1 MTVKRK
7 LTVRHVFERDYEIEF
22 KDGLEDWQ
30 KDYGGWMMI
39 SDCMVSS
46 GCDMH
51 DLLTHE
57 YLFDHPVS
65 KWRPAKGMHIFDA
78 NLYNVSQEAVH
89 MTSNGTSV
97 DAWLFEGQKDHEFTV
112 PDDDTEGEH
121 LDH

>member
-7 LTVRHVFERDYEIEF
+7 LTVRHVFERDYEVEF

-30 KDYGGWMMI
+30 KDYGSAMMI
-39 SDCMVSS
+39 CDCLVNS
-46 GCDMH
+46 GGDMH

-89 MTSNGTSV
+89 MTSSGTSV
-97 DAWLFEGQKDHEFTV
+97 DAWLFEGQKDHEFDFSSL
-112 PDDDTEGEH
+112 DDDTEGETS
-121 LDH
+121 